1 VRARCDPLTSGLLGA
16 QGLTLAPLTIY
27 IEYFSDPQAA
37 LTSFSSSLSFI
48 AFHHELNTSQLIWV
62 SFCKHRRCERHLAK
76 LNFRNVTAA
85 LADRTREER
94 RLMAASLRTTLS
106 HLEIDNPGDEVVS
119 DFIIAVDSAWNDY
132 DNNTDESK
140 TYEQR
145 SQGLLSKIDEL
156 ARTKLPQVH
165 FPIISK
171 PCQDYLRAR
180 LNERDASMKETEYQD
195 TLKAM
200 LGDLDESTHSQSV
213 QSSKASKACQ
223 LLGCCPLAD
232 SVRAERPKKS

>member
-1 VRARCDPLTSGLLGA
+1 MNST
-16 QGLTLAPLTIY
+16 
-27 IEYFSDPQAA
+27 QA
-37 LTSFSSSLSFI
+37 SSSGYPSV
-48 AFHHELNTSQLIWV
+48 NTEDVNATL
-62 SFCKHRRCERHLAK
+62 

-200 LGDLDESTHSQSV
+200 LGDLDESTQSQSV